1 MPDGRSARKD
11 ERRSGLEAL
20 VRTHGAQAL
29 AVARQ
34 FASSDADA
42 EDIVQDALLQAW
54 RRWDTFRGEA
64 ARSTWLHTIVTRTGL
79 KRLAKRRRRQRLA
92 PTFSAVSPFGDR
104 QVIDLPD
111 RRDAA
116 SIDRLLD
123 GEALAQMRTAMLALP
138 APWRAALVLRDVA
151 GLEADDAAHALGI
164 GVATLKTRLHRGR
177 LALRKA
183 MLDHVPLRPAPAP
196 IYERETC
203 AELLRLKLEALED
216 GRMTPRLRAVACER
230 CRSVFRE
237 LDLAAASCD
246 RLFVGTDR
254 AVTKARIIAV
264 LDRLGMSI
272 RSGSLDAARSTAVS
286 PSGSPGRRTLSRRR
300 TSARRP

>member
-1 MPDGRSARKD
+1 MPDGREPARVD
-11 ERRSGLEAL
+11 RRRELEAL

-34 FASSDADA
+34 FATSDADA

-54 RRWDTFRGEA
+54 RRWDTFRGDA

-111 RRDAA
+111 RRGAA

-123 GEALAQMRTAMLALP
+123 DEALAQMRTAMLALP

-151 GLEADDAAHALGI
+151 GLEADDAAQALGI
-164 GVATLKTRLHRGR
+164 GVPTLKTRLHRGR

-183 MLDHVPLRPAPAP
+183 MMDHVPLRPAPAP

-203 AELLRLKLEALED
+203 AELLRLKLQALED
-216 GRMTPRLRAVACER
+216 GRDAPALRGIACER

-237 LDLAAASCD
+237 LDLAVASCD
-246 RLFVGTDR
+246 QLFLSADR
-254 AVTKARIIAV
+254 AHTRTRLIA
-264 LDRLGMSI
+264 LLKRLRTNGQPEH
-272 RSGSLDAARSTAVS
+272 STATS
-286 PSGSPGRRTLSRRR
+286 PSGPQARRIRSRRQ
-300 TSARRP
+300 TPARRP

>member
-1 MPDGRSARKD
+1 MPDGRAPARVD
-11 ERRSGLEAL
+11 RRRELEAL

-34 FASSDADA
+34 FATSDADA

-54 RRWDTFRGEA
+54 RRWDTFRGDA

-111 RRDAA
+111 RRGAA

-123 GEALAQMRTAMLALP
+123 DEALAQMRTAMLALP

-151 GLEADDAAHALGI
+151 GLEADDAAQALGI
-164 GVATLKTRLHRGR
+164 GVPTLKTRLHRGR

-183 MLDHVPLRPAPAP
+183 MMEHVPLRPAPAP

-203 AELLRLKLEALED
+203 AELLRLKLQALEE
-216 GRMTPRLRAVACER
+216 GREAPALRGIACER

-237 LDLAAASCD
+237 LDLAVASCD
-246 RLFVGTDR
+246 QLFLSADR
-254 AVTKARIIAV
+254 AHTRTRLIA
-264 LDRLGMSI
+264 LLKRLRTNGQPEH
-272 RSGSLDAARSTAVS
+272 STATS
-286 PSGSPGRRTLSRRR
+286 PSGPQARRIRSRRR
-300 TSARRP
+300 TPARRP

>member
-1 MPDGRSARKD
+1 M
-11 ERRSGLEAL
+11 
-20 VRTHGAQAL
+20 RTHGAQAL

-34 FASSDADA
+34 FATSDADA

-54 RRWDTFRGEA
+54 RRWDTFRGDA

-111 RRDAA
+111 RRGAA

-123 GEALAQMRTAMLALP
+123 DEALAQMRTAMLALP

-151 GLEADDAAHALGI
+151 GLEADDAAQALGI
-164 GVATLKTRLHRGR
+164 GVPTLKTRLHRGR

-183 MLDHVPLRPAPAP
+183 MMDHVPLRPAPAP

-203 AELLRLKLEALED
+203 AELLRLKLQALED
-216 GRMTPRLRAVACER
+216 GRDAPALRGIACER

-237 LDLAAASCD
+237 LDLAVASCD
-246 RLFVGTDR
+246 QLFLSADR
-254 AVTKARIIAV
+254 AHTRTRLIA
-264 LDRLGMSI
+264 LLKRLRTNGQPEH
-272 RSGSLDAARSTAVS
+272 STATS
-286 PSGSPGRRTLSRRR
+286 PSGPQARRIRSRRQ
-300 TSARRP
+300 TPARRP

>member
-1 MPDGRSARKD
+1 MPDGRAPARVD
-11 ERRSGLEAL
+11 RRRELEAL

-34 FASSDADA
+34 FATSDADA

-54 RRWDTFRGEA
+54 RRWDTFRGDA

-111 RRDAA
+111 RRGVA

-123 GEALAQMRTAMLALP
+123 DEALAQMRTAMLALP

-151 GLEADDAAHALGI
+151 GLEADDAAQALGI
-164 GVATLKTRLHRGR
+164 GVPTLKTRLHRGR

-183 MLDHVPLRPAPAP
+183 MMDHVPLRPAPAP

-203 AELLRLKLEALED
+203 AELLRLKLQALEE
-216 GRMTPRLRAVACER
+216 GREAPALRGIACER

-237 LDLAAASCD
+237 LDLAVASCD
-246 RLFVGTDR
+246 QLFLSADR
-254 AVTKARIIAV
+254 AHTRTRLIA
-264 LDRLGMSI
+264 LLKRLRTNGQPEH
-272 RSGSLDAARSTAVS
+272 STATS
-286 PSGSPGRRTLSRRR
+286 PSGPQARRIRSRRQ
-300 TSARRP
+300 TPARRP

>member
-1 MPDGRSARKD
+1 MPDGRAPARVD
-11 ERRSGLEAL
+11 RRRELEAL

-34 FASSDADA
+34 FATSDADA

-54 RRWDTFRGEA
+54 RRWDTFRGDA

-111 RRDAA
+111 RRGAA

-123 GEALAQMRTAMLALP
+123 DEALAQMRTAMLALP

-151 GLEADDAAHALGI
+151 GLEADDAAQALGI
-164 GVATLKTRLHRGR
+164 GVPTLKTRLHRGR

-183 MLDHVPLRPAPAP
+183 MMEHVPLRPAPAP

-203 AELLRLKLEALED
+203 AELLRLKLQALED
-216 GRMTPRLRAVACER
+216 GRDAPALRGIACER

-237 LDLAAASCD
+237 LDLAVASCD
-246 RLFVGTDR
+246 QLFLSADR
-254 AVTKARIIAV
+254 AHTRARLIA
-264 LDRLGMSI
+264 LLKRLRTNG
-272 RSGSLDAARSTAVS
+272 RPEHSTATS
-286 PSGSPGRRTLSRRR
+286 PSGPQDRRIRSRRQ
-300 TSARRP
+300 TPARRP

>member
-1 MPDGRSARKD
+1 MPDGRAPARVD
-11 ERRSGLEAL
+11 RRRELEAL

-34 FASSDADA
+34 FATSDADA

-54 RRWDTFRGEA
+54 RRWDTFRGDA

-111 RRDAA
+111 RRGAA

-123 GEALAQMRTAMLALP
+123 DEALAQMRTAMLALP

-151 GLEADDAAHALGI
+151 GLEADDAAQALGI
-164 GVATLKTRLHRGR
+164 GVPTLKTRLHRGR

-183 MLDHVPLRPAPAP
+183 MMEHVPLRPAPAP

-203 AELLRLKLEALED
+203 AELLRLKLQALEE
-216 GRMTPRLRAVACER
+216 GREAPALRGIACER

-237 LDLAAASCD
+237 LDLAVASCD
-246 RLFVGTDR
+246 QLFLSADR
-254 AVTKARIIAV
+254 AHTRTRLIA
-264 LDRLGMSI
+264 LLKRLRTNGQPEH
-272 RSGSLDAARSTAVS
+272 STATS
-286 PSGSPGRRTLSRRR
+286 PSGPQDRRIRSRRQ
-300 TSARRP
+300 TPARRP

>member
-1 MPDGRSARKD
+1 MPDGRAPARVD
-11 ERRSGLEAL
+11 RRRGLEAL
-20 VRTHGAQAL
+20 VRTHGALAL

-34 FASSDADA
+34 FATSDADA

-54 RRWDTFRGEA
+54 RRWDTFRGDA

-111 RRDAA
+111 RRGAA

-123 GEALAQMRTAMLALP
+123 DEALAQMRTAMLTLP

-151 GLEADDAAHALGI
+151 GLEADDAAQALGI
-164 GVATLKTRLHRGR
+164 GVPTLKTRLHRGR

-183 MLDHVPLRPAPAP
+183 MMDHVPLRPAPAP

-203 AELLRLKLEALED
+203 AELLRLKLQALEE
-216 GRMTPRLRAVACER
+216 GREAPALRGIACER

-237 LDLAAASCD
+237 LDLAVASCD
-246 RLFVGTDR
+246 QLFLSADR
-254 AVTKARIIAV
+254 AHTRTRLIA
-264 LDRLGMSI
+264 LLKRLRTNGQPEH
-272 RSGSLDAARSTAVS
+272 STATS
-286 PSGSPGRRTLSRRR
+286 PSGPQVRRIRSRRR
-300 TSARRP
+300 TPARRP

>member
-1 MPDGRSARKD
+1 MPDGRAPARVD
-11 ERRSGLEAL
+11 RRRELEAL

-34 FASSDADA
+34 FATSDADA

-54 RRWDTFRGEA
+54 RRWDTFRGDA

-111 RRDAA
+111 RRGAA

-123 GEALAQMRTAMLALP
+123 DEALAQMRTAMLALP

-151 GLEADDAAHALGI
+151 GLEADDAAQALGI
-164 GVATLKTRLHRGR
+164 GVPTLKTRLHRGR

-183 MLDHVPLRPAPAP
+183 MMEHVPLRPAPAP

-203 AELLRLKLEALED
+203 AELLRLKLQALEE
-216 GRMTPRLRAVACER
+216 GRESPALRGIACER

-237 LDLAAASCD
+237 LDLAVASCD
-246 RLFVGTDR
+246 QLFLSADR
-254 AVTKARIIAV
+254 AHTRTRLIA
-264 LDRLGMSI
+264 LLKRLRTNGQPEH
-272 RSGSLDAARSTAVS
+272 STATS
-286 PSGSPGRRTLSRRR
+286 PSGPQARRIRSRRQ
-300 TSARRP
+300 TPARRP

>member
-1 MPDGRSARKD
+1 MPDGRGPALQD
-11 ERRSGLEAL
+11 RRRALEAL
-20 VRTHGAQAL
+20 VRTHGANAL

-34 FASSDADA
+34 FAATDADA

-54 RRWDTFRGEA
+54 RRWDTFRGDA
-64 ARSTWLHTIVTRTGL
+64 ARSTWLHTIVTRVGL

-111 RRDAA
+111 RRGGA
-116 SIDRLLD
+116 SIDRILD
-123 GEALAQMRTAMLALP
+123 GEALAQMRTAMLRLP

-151 GLEADDAAHALGI
+151 GLEAEDAAHALGI

-183 MLDHVPLRPAPAP
+183 MMAHVPVRPAPAP

-203 AELLRLKLEALED
+203 AELLRLKLQALED
-216 GRMTPRLRAVACER
+216 GRITPELRAVTCER

-237 LDLAAASCD
+237 LDLAAGSCD
-246 RLFVGTDR
+246 RLFMTTDR
-254 AVTKARIIAV
+254 ATTRARLMGV
-264 LDRLGMSI
+264 LDRLRTMDRMSG
-272 RSGSLDAARSTAVS
+272 RGAHSMAAS
-286 PSGSPGRRTLSRRR
+286 PSGSQGRRSPSRRR
-300 TSARRP
+300 TPGRRP

>member
-1 MPDGRSARKD
+1 MPDGRGPAQQD
-11 ERRSGLEAL
+11 RRRALETL
-20 VRTHGAQAL
+20 VRTHGANAL

-34 FASSDADA
+34 FAATDSDA

-54 RRWDTFRGEA
+54 RRWDTFRGDA
-64 ARSTWLHTIVTRTGL
+64 ARSTWLHTIVTRVGL

-111 RRDAA
+111 RRGGA
-116 SIDRLLD
+116 SIDRILD
-123 GEALAQMRTAMLALP
+123 GEALAQMRTAMLRLP

-151 GLEADDAAHALGI
+151 GLEAEDAAHALGI

-183 MLDHVPLRPAPAP
+183 MMAHVPVRPAPAP

-203 AELLRLKLEALED
+203 AELLRLKLQALED
-216 GRMTPRLRAVACER
+216 GREVPELKGVVCER
-230 CRSVFRE
+230 CRSVFHE
-237 LDLAAASCD
+237 LDLASASCE
-246 RLFVGTDR
+246 RLFAPADASATRARLISALRSLTPGT
-254 AVTKARIIAV
+254 
-264 LDRLGMSI
+264 
-272 RSGSLDAARSTAVS
+272 ARSTATS
-286 PSGSPGRRTLSRRR
+286 PSGSPGRKTPSRRR
-300 TSARRP
+300 TPSRRP

>member
-1 MPDGRSARKD
+1 MPDGRGVRKD
-11 ERRSGLEAL
+11 DRRSGLEAL

-34 FASSDADA
+34 FAATDADA
-42 EDIVQDALLQAW
+42 EDIVQDALVQAW
-54 RRWDTFRGEA
+54 RRWDTFRGDA
-64 ARSTWLHTIVTRTGL
+64 ARSTWLHTIVTRMGL

-111 RRDAA
+111 RRGSA
-116 SIDRLLD
+116 SIDRILD
-123 GEALAQMRTAMLALP
+123 GEALAQMRTAMLMLP

-183 MLDHVPLRPAPAP
+183 MMAHLPLRAAPAP
-196 IYERETC
+196 IYERQTC
-203 AELLRLKLEALED
+203 AELLQLKLQALED
-216 GRMTPRLRAVACER
+216 GRMTPKLRAVACDR

-237 LDLAAASCD
+237 LDLASASCD
-246 RLFVGTDR
+246 RLFIGTDR
-254 AVTKARIIAV
+254 AAIKARITAV
-264 LDRLGMSI
+264 LARLSTPASMHP
-272 RSGSLDAARSTAVS
+272 DTARSTEAVPTGSRVHRS
-286 PSGSPGRRTLSRRR
+286 PSRRR
-300 TSARRP
+300 TPGPRP

>member
-1 MPDGRSARKD
+1 M
-11 ERRSGLEAL
+11 
-20 VRTHGAQAL
+20 RTHGAQAL

-34 FASSDADA
+34 FATSDADA

-54 RRWDTFRGEA
+54 RRWDTFRGDA

-111 RRDAA
+111 RRGAA

-123 GEALAQMRTAMLALP
+123 DEALAQMRTAMLALP

-151 GLEADDAAHALGI
+151 GLEADDAAQALGI
-164 GVATLKTRLHRGR
+164 GVPTLKTRLHRGR

-183 MLDHVPLRPAPAP
+183 MMEHVPLRPAPAP

-203 AELLRLKLEALED
+203 AELLRLKLQALEE
-216 GRMTPRLRAVACER
+216 GREAPALRGIACER

-246 RLFVGTDR
+246 LIFMSTDR
-254 AVTKARIIAV
+254 AQTRARLMDV
-264 LDRLGMSI
+264 LARL
-272 RSGSLDAARSTAVS
+272 RTTNRTNRRGSHSTGAS
-286 PSGSPGRRTLSRRR
+286 PSGPQVRRIRSRRR
-300 TSARRP
+300 TPARRP

>member
-1 MPDGRSARKD
+1 M
-11 ERRSGLEAL
+11 
-20 VRTHGAQAL
+20 RTHGAQAL

-34 FASSDADA
+34 FATSDADA

-54 RRWDTFRGEA
+54 RRWDTFRGDA

-111 RRDAA
+111 RRGAA

-123 GEALAQMRTAMLALP
+123 DEALAQMRTAMLALP

-151 GLEADDAAHALGI
+151 GLEADDAAQALGI
-164 GVATLKTRLHRGR
+164 GVPTLKTRLHRGR

-183 MLDHVPLRPAPAP
+183 MMEHVPLRPAPAP

-203 AELLRLKLEALED
+203 AELLRLKLQALEE
-216 GRMTPRLRAVACER
+216 GREAPALRGIACER

-237 LDLAAASCD
+237 LDLAVASCD
-246 RLFVGTDR
+246 QLFLSADR
-254 AVTKARIIAV
+254 AHTRTRLIA
-264 LDRLGMSI
+264 LLKRLRTNGQPEH
-272 RSGSLDAARSTAVS
+272 STATS
-286 PSGSPGRRTLSRRR
+286 PSGPQARRIRSRRQ
-300 TSARRP
+300 TPARRP